1 MRFRYVGSFDRCFKK
16 LPPERKQKVREA
28 IETFLDY
35 YSTGMR
41 PAGLGLKKLHK
52 SFWEIRADL
61 ETRILFQVEK
71 DRVTFVIVGNHDEIR
86 RFLSRA

>member
-1 MRFRYVGSFDRCFKK
+1 
-16 LPPERKQKVREA
+16 
-28 IETFLDY
+28 
-35 YSTGMR
+35 MR